1 MGSLE
6 VLISREDAMAR
17 RVKVTVNLTEDDVD
31 ELKQQAERD
40 GITMTDAIRRSIAV
54 GKLVTSAAR
63 NGEKVLI
70 RGHNGDVRQIE
81 LVR

>member
-1 MGSLE
+1 
-6 VLISREDAMAR
+6 MAK
-17 RVKVTVNLTEDDVD
+17 RVKVTVNLTEDDVA

-40 GITMTDAIRRSIAV
+40 SITMTDALRRSIAV

-70 RGHNGDVRQIE
+70 RSRSGATRQIE
-81 LVR
+81 LLG